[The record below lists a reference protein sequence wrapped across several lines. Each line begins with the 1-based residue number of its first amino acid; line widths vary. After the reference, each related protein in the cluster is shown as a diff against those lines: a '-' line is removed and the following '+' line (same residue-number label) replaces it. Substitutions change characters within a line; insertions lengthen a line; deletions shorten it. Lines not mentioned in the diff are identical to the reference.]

1 MQIRNLSNSSKPL
14 PENCAQGE
22 VEASSS
28 SRLDKNFNAS
38 IKVFHFF

>member
-22 VEASSS
+22 VEASC